1 MKKLKKGMY
10 VKYIR
15 TMAHDTIPRIAK
27 IKEEEK
33 HLLTLDNGCVISK
46 TDVIDAGVEIID
58 LVEHMDLIEIENSV
72 KLYDQ
77 NEIIYLFNPVRCDG
91 FITFQDGTRC
101 ILLNMNCCVDVK
113 NLKIKSVLTREQ
125 FNNEKYVVNEVE

>member
-15 TMAHDTIPRIAK
+15 TMAHDTILRIAK
-27 IKEEEK
+27 IKEEKK
-33 HLLTLDNGCVISK
+33 HLLTLDNGYVIAD

-58 LVEHMDLIEIENSV
+58 LVEHMDLIEIENPI
-72 KLYDQ
+72 KLYDK
-77 NEIIYLFNPVRCDG
+77 NEVSLFNPVRCDG
-91 FITFQDGTRC
+91 FTEFEDGTLC
-101 ILLNMNCCVDVK
+101 IILNADYLVNIKD
-113 NLKIKSVLTREQ
+113 LKIKSVLTREQ

>member
-15 TMAHDTIPRIAK
+15 TMAHNTILRIAK

-33 HLLTLDNGCVISK
+33 HLLTLDNGCVIPK

-58 LVEHMDLIEIENSV
+58 LVEFMDLIEIKNPI
-72 KLYDQ
+72 KLYDK
-77 NEIIYLFNPVRCDG
+77 NIEVSLFNPVRCDG
-91 FITFQDGTRC
+91 FTIFGDGTHC
-101 ILLNMNCCVDVK
+101 I
-113 NLKIKSVLTREQ
+113 
-125 FNNEKYVVNEVE
+125 VE

>member
-15 TMAHDTIPRIAK
+15 TMAHDTILRIAK

-33 HLLTLDNGCVISK
+33 YLLTLDNGCVIPK
-46 TDVIDAGVEIID
+46 IDVIDAGVEMID
-58 LVEHMDLIEIENSV
+58 LVEHMDLIEIKNPI
-72 KLYDQ
+72 KLYDK
-77 NEIIYLFNPVRCDG
+77 NIEVSLFNPVRCDG
-91 FITFQDGTRC
+91 FTIFEDGTHC
-101 ILLNMNCCVDVK
+101 IILNMDYWVDVK
-113 NLKIKSVLTREQ
+113 DLKIKSVLTREQ